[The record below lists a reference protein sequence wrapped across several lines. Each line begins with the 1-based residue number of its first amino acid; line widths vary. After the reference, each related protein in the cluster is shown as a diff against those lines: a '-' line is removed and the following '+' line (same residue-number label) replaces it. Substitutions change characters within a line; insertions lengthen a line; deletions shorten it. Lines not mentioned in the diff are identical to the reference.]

1 MYCIFNRS
9 IEINVIML
17 VGKRI
22 TWLYVQIRSGRR
34 PKTLKE
40 KMTYCSLNKTF
51 LSLYKIIF
59 IAFIITYY
67 DINYIYFVG
76 CNRPLSS
83 K

>member
-22 TWLYVQIRSGRR
+22 TCFYVQIRSGRR

-51 LSLYKIIF
+51 SSLYKIIF
-59 IAFIITYY
+59 IAFIVTYY
-67 DINYIYFVG
+67 YIYFIYFVG